1 MELCELN
8 VSATRP
14 GMPLLQIPSGH
25 LTAGFKKI
33 LNKGYGAI
41 RREAQEWLDVHV
53 NNLMGEDA
61 EKVQFYSAV
70 VIVCDA
76 ASIYVRR
83 YGEKCLEMAGACAD
97 PERKAE
103 LQKMGDS
110 LADLRESMPQ
120 FLGACQAAI
129 LYQHLLK
136 MSHIGDAGSLEDLIS
151 IPGRF

>member
-1 MELCELN
+1 M
-8 VSATRP
+8 
-14 GMPLLQIPSGH
+14 
-25 LTAGFKKI
+25 
-33 LNKGYGAI
+33 
-41 RREAQEWLDVHV
+41 

-110 LADLRESMPQ
+110 LSWISVNPVSYTHLDVYKRQADVCHADHTEPSGKNYRR
-120 FLGACQAAI
+120 
-129 LYQHLLK
+129 
-136 MSHIGDAGSLEDLIS
+136 
-151 IPGRF
+151 PGFI

>member
-1 MELCELN
+1 
-8 VSATRP
+8 
-14 GMPLLQIPSGH
+14 MPLLQIPSGH

-97 PERKAE
+97 PERKAGAAE
-103 LQKMGDS
+103 NGRQPGL
-110 LADLRESMPQ
+110 DLRESMPQ
-120 FLGACQAAI
+120 FLGG
-129 LYQHLLK
+129 L
-136 MSHIGDAGSLEDLIS
+136 SGGDLIPAFIENVS
-151 IPGRF
+151 HRRRGIFWKI

>member
-1 MELCELN
+1 MHILFKSRKDVRAVAEKKRRY
-8 VSATRP
+8 RP

-83 YGEKCLEMAGACAD
+83 YGEKCLEMA
-97 PERKAE
+97 AE
-103 LQKMGDS
+103 
-110 LADLRESMPQ
+110 
-120 FLGACQAAI
+120 
-129 LYQHLLK
+129 
-136 MSHIGDAGSLEDLIS
+136 
-151 IPGRF
+151 